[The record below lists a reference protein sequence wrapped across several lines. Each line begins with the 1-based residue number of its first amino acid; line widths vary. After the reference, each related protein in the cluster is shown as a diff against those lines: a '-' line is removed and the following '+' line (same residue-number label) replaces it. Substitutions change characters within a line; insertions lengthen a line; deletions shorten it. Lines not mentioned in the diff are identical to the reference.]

1 MLSSLIAG
9 YWLRMQQKK
18 DPDIFMNL
26 TKAPKEAVAEA
37 SPSSE
42 SND

>member
-1 MLSSLIAG
+1 
-9 YWLRMQQKK
+9 MQQKK

-37 SPSSE
+37 SE